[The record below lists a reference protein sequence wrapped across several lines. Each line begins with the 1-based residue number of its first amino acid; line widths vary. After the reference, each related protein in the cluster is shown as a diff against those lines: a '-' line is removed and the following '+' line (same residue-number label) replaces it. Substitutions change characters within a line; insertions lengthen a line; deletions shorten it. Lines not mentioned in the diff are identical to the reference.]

1 MHAARNGHGETVR
14 ALLQA
19 GANRYLE
26 DKEFRTA
33 KMLAFMRSFKRDA
46 SRGGQQQSAL
56 EDGSSAVEVFTQI
69 EQELTSVGAPLIA
82 HRMKITKEN
91 DVNDGG
97 MGVGAIVLDAGT
109 GGCKLIA
116 WFRFR
121 AIKMKELDEVKLK
134 DLAGGTSWEMMVE
147 QGEDGAAFQLMCQR
161 MEEKIDKLM
170 KLPEAQC
177 VVFTH
182 CFAGVTAWFRQL
194 KDHLK
199 GSGRKLFDH
208 MMVAFRRLR
217 THKVHCGVD
226 WREIS
231 SNDEARY
238 ETKAVDY
245 ALFDQHIEAP
255 QALPPEA
262 RDRYGFPASAASLVR
277 HAAEKGEKNDLRRHR
292 AWRS

>member
-1 MHAARNGHGETVR
+1 
-14 ALLQA
+14 
-19 GANRYLE
+19 
-26 DKEFRTA
+26 
-33 KMLAFMRSFKRDA
+33 
-46 SRGGQQQSAL
+46 
-56 EDGSSAVEVFTQI
+56 
-69 EQELTSVGAPLIA
+69 
-82 HRMKITKEN
+82 
-91 DVNDGG
+91 

-161 MEEKIDKLM
+161 MEEKIDELM

-199 GSGRKLFDH
+199 SGGRKLFDH
-208 MMVAFRRLR
+208 MMDRLSARLR

-245 ALFDQHIEAP
+245 ALFDQHIDAP
-255 QALPPEA
+255 VDCMPEA
-262 RDRYGFPASAASLVR
+262 RDRYSFRPRRRHLVR
-277 HAAEKGEKNDLRRHR
+277 HAAEKGENDLRRHR